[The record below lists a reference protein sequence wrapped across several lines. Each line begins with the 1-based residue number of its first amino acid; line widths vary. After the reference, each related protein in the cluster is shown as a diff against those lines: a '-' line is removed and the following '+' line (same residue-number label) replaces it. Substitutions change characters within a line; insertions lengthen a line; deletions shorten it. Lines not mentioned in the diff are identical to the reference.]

1 MAEQQLISLFDDEH
15 CTKYTILIASTL
27 GRMKETRD
35 ISFNAGEQQL
45 SEKEK
50 KEWDIFHEK
59 YDEWAV
65 SVVHRTGSALDPS
78 TPKDATEVKKF
89 RSFSEAEKG
98 ECFIKCLLLLLVSL
112 GDYSSNSR
120 QLLYLVSKEL
130 HQPEEIPHK
139 AEFITS
145 SMLIETFKKIES
157 NEKWYELSQSQ
168 KVRKRITMGL
178 AGIAG
183 GALIGVTGGLAAPL
197 VASGLGV
204 LFAGLGLGTMIGASY
219 LGTLITSAPMITTLF
234 GGFGAKMSIN
244 QVHEISRGISDFE
257 FIPLE
262 ASSNLSMTIGVAG
275 WLESPQDAADTWYP
289 LTFGDKSYYWGDF
302 YALKFE
308 VQAFV
313 DLGKVIS
320 RILFTTSLSWVQDEV
335 IKRTI
340 LAPLSAAL
348 WPLGLLRI
356 GNILGNSWR
365 VVFNLSIKAGEA
377 LANGLCMRAQGK
389 RPVTLIGFS
398 LGSRTIFECLL
409 KLAERYEIGIV
420 ENVIIMGTPASTDPK
435 LWKKMRSVVS
445 GRLVNVYSKNDY
457 VLQLVYKTNSIQT
470 RATGLEPIAL
480 NSSCVE
486 NVDVGDLIEGH
497 LQYRWLLP
505 KILKERLGYTCISDE
520 VIQQLQLRGKSFEQ
534 SQRELLNEDA
544 KQQEIIFDASEG
556 SE

>member
-1 MAEQQLISLFDDEH
+1 MAEKQLISLFDDEY

-35 ISFNAGEQQL
+35 SSFYENEHQL
-45 SEKEK
+45 SEEER
-50 KEWDIFHEK
+50 KEWELFHEK
-59 YDEWAV
+59 YDEWAIT
-65 SVVHRTGSALDPS
+65 VVKRTGNALDPS
-78 TPKDATEVKKF
+78 TPKDAAEVKKF
-89 RSFSEAEKG
+89 KSFSEAEKG
-98 ECFIKCLLLLLVSL
+98 ECFVKCLLLLLISL
-112 GDYSSNSR
+112 EDYSSNSR
-120 QLLYLVSKEL
+120 QLLYLISKEL
-130 HQPEEIPHK
+130 NQPEEVPHK

-145 SMLIETFKKIES
+145 SMLIETFEKIES
-157 NEKWYELSQSQ
+157 NEKWYELSKSQ
-168 KVRKRITMGL
+168 QLRKRITMGL
-178 AGIAG
+178 AGITG
-183 GALIGVTGGLAAPL
+183 GALIGITGGLAAPF
-197 VASGLGV
+197 VVSGLGV
-204 LFAGLGLGTMIGASY
+204 LFAGLGLGTVVGASY
-219 LGTLITSAPMITTLF
+219 LGAVITSAPMITALF
-234 GGFGAKMSIN
+234 GGFGAKMSMN
-244 QVHEISRGISDFE
+244 QVHEISRGIRDFE
-257 FIPLE
+257 FIPLDV
-262 ASSNLSMTIGVAG
+262 SSNLSMTIGVAG

-289 LTFGDKSYYWGDF
+289 LTFGDKSYYWGDL

-320 RILFTTSLSWVQDEV
+320 RILFTTGLGWVQDEV
-335 IKRTI
+335 LKRTI

-409 KLAERYEIGIV
+409 KLADRGEIGIV
-420 ENVIIMGTPASTDPK
+420 ENVILMGTPASTDPK
-435 LWKKMRSVVS
+435 LWRKMRSVVS
-445 GRLVNVYSKNDY
+445 GRFVNVYSKNDY
-457 VLQLVYKTNSIQT
+457 VLQLVYKTNSIQ
-470 RATGLEPIAL
+470 AHAAGLEPIAV

-486 NVDVGDLIEGH
+486 NFNVGDLIEGH

-505 KILKERLGYTCISDE
+505 KILKERLGYSHISDKMIDE
-520 VIQQLQLRGKSFEQ
+520 LQIQEKTFEQ
-534 SQRELLNEDA
+534 SQRELFNEDT
-544 KQQEIIFDASEG
+544 KEQEVIFDASET